1 MAFSK
6 EERERNKILL
16 IATLNYLLEYHSQDM
31 VFDDYSPSKQ
41 WYLQEL
47 KQAELDIKN
56 SRSQRIKRRLDLHTA
71 ILRSKFDQGYNKY
84 IKENTSYEV
93 NLFEQFKADVLPII
107 KKGSINHNDVYLV
120 EYYMK
125 AYAANS
131 DEQDNIAILKNLQ
144 AKREVYLNDLA
155 QGEELIT
162 KSFHEIIQ
170 GKKSWTVADE
180 DYEKF
185 YKEHSK
191 DWLLEK
197 VIAPNGVNKLLIQH
211 SGKGEH
217 ALTYIVIELKAGS
230 GTIYGALGEKL
241 PIKTYWKDDNTVVV
255 ETKKNY
261 EILNKYKQ
269 VSSYGNVVKIE
280 YVEH

>member
-6 EERERNKILL
+6 EEREINKILL

-31 VFDDYSPSKQ
+31 VFDDFSPSKQ

-125 AYAANS
+125 AYSTNPN
-131 DEQDNIAILKNLQ
+131 EQDNIAILKNLQ
-144 AKREVYLNDLA
+144 AKREAYLNDLCKNN
-155 QGEELIT
+155 EVIT
-162 KSFHEIIQ
+162 ESYHLIIQ

-180 DYEKF
+180 DYEQF
-185 YKEHSK
+185 YKENSK
-191 DWLLEK
+191 DWLLEE
-197 VIAPNGVNKLLIQH
+197 VIAPNGIDKLLIQH

-217 ALTYIVIELKAGS
+217 ALTYIIIELKGGS
-230 GTIYGALGEKL
+230 GSIYGALGEKL
-241 PIKTYWKDDNTVVV
+241 PLKTYWRNDNTVVV
-255 ETKKNY
+255 ETKSDY
-261 EILNKYKQ
+261 EILNKYNQ
-269 VSSYGNVVKIE
+269 VSSYGDIVKIE

>member
-41 WYLQEL
+41 CYLQQL

-84 IKENTSYEV
+84 IKENTSYEIDI
-93 NLFEQFKADVLPII
+93 FEQFKSDVLPII
-107 KKGSINHNDVYLV
+107 KKEKIDDRDVYVV
-120 EYYMK
+120 ENFLK
-125 AYAANS
+125 AYAFNS
-131 DEQDNIAILKNLQ
+131 DEQDNVDILKNLQ
-144 AKREVYLNDLA
+144 AKREAYLNNLA

-162 KSFHEIIQ
+162 ESYHVIIQ
-170 GKKSWTVADE
+170 GKKSWTVADK
-180 DYEKF
+180 DYEQF

-191 DWLLEK
+191 DWLLEEI
-197 VIAPNGVNKLLIQH
+197 IAPNGVNKLLIQH

-217 ALTYIVIELKAGS
+217 ALTYVVIELKAGS

-241 PIKTYWKDDNTVVV
+241 PLKTYWKDDNTVVV
-255 ETKKNY
+255 KTKREYK
-261 EILNKYKQ
+261 ILDKYNQ
-269 VSSYGNVVKIE
+269 VSSYGDIVKIE
-280 YVEH
+280 YIES